1 MVTLFF
7 KVNSEVTLI
16 SVIVTKKQGTFK
28 EIEINE
34 NKTRVT

>member
-1 MVTLFF
+1 MFTLFF
-7 KVNSEVTLI
+7 KVNSKVTFI

-34 NKTRVT
+34 NRTRVT